1 MWGTEV
7 EDVVEEDPVR
17 EHPDGAT
24 VRLRIVPR
32 APRTTLAGRHGEAY
46 KLKVAAPPVEGAA
59 NDEVRRFLA
68 TLLEVRS
75 SEVDVLAGERARD
88 KVVLVRD
95 VSASAL
101 RQVLA

>member
-1 MWGTEV
+1 MEQ
-7 EDVVEEDPVR
+7 DPVR
-17 EHPDGAT
+17 AHPDGAT
-24 VRLRIVPR
+24 VRLRVVPR
-32 APRTTLAGRHGEAY
+32 APVTTPAGRHGDAY

-68 TLLEVRS
+68 TLLDVRS
-75 SEVDVLAGERARD
+75 SEVDVVAGERARD

-101 RQVLA
+101 RRALA